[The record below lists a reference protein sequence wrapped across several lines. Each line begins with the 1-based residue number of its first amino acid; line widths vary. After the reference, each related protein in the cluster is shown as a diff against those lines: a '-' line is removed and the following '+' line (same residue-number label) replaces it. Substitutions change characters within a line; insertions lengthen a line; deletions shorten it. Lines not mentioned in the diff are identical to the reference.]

1 MEELRRLKRSTYD
14 DILVQLNKLQTKL
27 ESGVEV
33 ESKLYEGIQ
42 DNIDLLFKNVIEFFR
57 GNEDCCES
65 SQTMTKTLVGLIQ
78 SLANSNSELQKKLT
92 EFKDKR
98 QKLNHRNDANARLM
112 EVKQSTIFIGKL
124 ITEIEKKVIK
134 TVLGERHDPD
144 IVTIEHMEK
153 AIGQEA
159 PYDVLSDSVR
169 DRAKQVWKDEPICRK
184 LKDRKLILFMNAARI
199 RRNNAAHPPLDK
211 AGYDR
216 ALASE
221 QNPHHK
227 QKYKELWKIYK
238 QL

>member
-1 MEELRRLKRSTYD
+1 MEEELR
-14 DILVQLNKLQTKL
+14 DISVQLNKLQTKL

-33 ESKLYEGIQ
+33 ESKFYEGIQ
-42 DNIDLLFKNVIEFFR
+42 DNIDLLFQNVIGFCK
-57 GNEDCCES
+57 GKEDCCES
-65 SQTMTKTLVGLIQ
+65 SQTMIKKLVGLIQ
-78 SLANSNSELQKKLT
+78 SLANSKSKVQKNLT
-92 EFKDKR
+92 EFEDKLQELKSR
-98 QKLNHRNDANARLM
+98 DTNAQLT
-112 EVKQSTIFIGKL
+112 EAKQSTLFIGQL

-159 PYDVLSDSVR
+159 PYKDVLSDKER
-169 DRAKQVWKDEPICRK
+169 KRANQVWKDEPIYLK
-184 LKDRKLILFMNAARI
+184 LKDRKLILFMKEVRI
-199 RRNNAAHPPLDK
+199 RRNTTAHPPLDK

-227 QKYKELWKIYK
+227 QKCKELWKIYQ